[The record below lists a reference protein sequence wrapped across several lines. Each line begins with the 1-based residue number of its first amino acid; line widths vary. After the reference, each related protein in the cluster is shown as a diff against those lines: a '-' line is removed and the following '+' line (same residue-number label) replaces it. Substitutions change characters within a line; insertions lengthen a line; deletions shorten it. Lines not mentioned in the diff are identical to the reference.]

1 MAKIGN
7 FKGGVHCAPLRTEL
21 VKFKWNAKNYTKLMI
36 SCKTIDMQDNFTN
49 MQNYIINMQIT
60 LQTCKLRYKHAQ
72 NRVIQNIYKLII
84 VHKLSL
90 SGALIVL
97 GDLLGLL
104 FSKFT

>member
-21 VKFKWNAKNYTKLMI
+21 VKFKWNAKKLMI

-60 LQTCKLRYKHAQ
+60 LQTCKLRYKHA
-72 NRVIQNIYKLII
+72 NYVTNMHKIELYKIY
-84 VHKLSL
+84 
-90 SGALIVL
+90 
-97 GDLLGLL
+97 
-104 FSKFT
+104 TN

>member
-1 MAKIGN
+1 
-7 FKGGVHCAPLRTEL
+7 
-21 VKFKWNAKNYTKLMI
+21 MI